1 MAGSII
7 KQETTTHY
15 EPFDKGCNIIQHNTK
30 FWQGFVARC
39 QSAGKTE
46 DRGTHWNAAKSRL
59 WKAHRL
65 KGPGSSTCKSQGKE
79 RDGGGRATG

>member
-1 MAGSII
+1 MSLLI
-7 KQETTTHY
+7 K
-15 EPFDKGCNIIQHNTK
+15 DAIQHNTTQHK
-30 FWQGFVARC
+30 VLTRLFGSC

-46 DRGTHWNAAKSRL
+46 DRGTHWTAAKSRL
-59 WKAHRL
+59 QRAHRL